1 MRKPTFSGGAS
12 ARPLA
17 DLVGP
22 AIGPVLA
29 RRGFGQ
35 SQLVTFWDEIVGKRL
50 AAMSQPIK
58 LQWPAG
64 PRPEDG
70 TKGAS
75 ATLVVRVESGFAL
88 ELQHCADLV
97 IERVNAH
104 FGWRCVSRLAFRQGP
119 VPRPAVPRARGPVD
133 PLAVR
138 EAADLV
144 RAVEHEPLRL
154 ALGRLGA
161 HVLSGERRPRS
172 NAADDA

>member
-1 MRKPTFSGGAS
+1 MRKTLSPGGAA

-17 DLVGP
+17 DLVGS

-35 SQLVTFWDEIVGKRL
+35 SHLVTFWDEIVGERL

-58 LQWPAG
+58 LQWPVG
-64 PRPEDG
+64 PSPEED
-70 TKGAS
+70 TRGAS
-75 ATLVVRVESGFAL
+75 ATLFVRVESGFAL

-104 FGWRCVSRLAFRQGP
+104 FGWRCISRLAIRQGP
-119 VPRPAVPRARGPVD
+119 VTRPSRPRDRGRVD
-133 PLAVR
+133 PLAAR

-144 RAVEHEPLRL
+144 STIEHEPLRL
-154 ALGRLGA
+154 ALARLGA
-161 HVLSGERRPRS
+161 HVLSGERQSRS
-172 NAADDA
+172 NAAEDT